1 MASGGCRCESLS
13 REQANGMRIGV
24 VGVCGSGK
32 TSLVWRLRRA
42 GYDAAEI
49 AQEHSY
55 VPDMW
60 QRIHPPDVLIFLDAE
75 YETVMRR
82 RPNPLLTPRLYG
94 EMRQRVQHAREH
106 ADLVI
111 VTDTLDEEGVFREAA
126 RYLTR
131 LLP

>member
-1 MASGGCRCESLS
+1 
-13 REQANGMRIGV
+13 MRVGV

-32 TSLVWRLRRA
+32 TSLVWRLRRV

-60 QRIHPPDVLIFLDAE
+60 RRIHPPDVLIFLDAE
-75 YETVMRR
+75 YETVAQR
-82 RPNPLLTPRLYG
+82 RPNSLMTPRLYR
-94 EMRQRVQHAREH
+94 EMLSRVQHAREH
-106 ADLVI
+106 ADLI
-111 VTDTLDEEGVFREAA
+111 IATDGLDEEGVFREAVT
-126 RYLTR
+126 YLTR